1 LDDRQA
7 LAEVDKASNAVA
19 YAEEQ
24 FTRQDKLAEM
34 DNTSARA
41 FQEARQQLATARADL
56 AAAQAGLAL
65 VQLRSP
71 LDGVVARI
79 RVQPGQAVD
88 LNTIVADIVDPGR
101 LIVSA
106 NVSAAEAGKI
116 QEEQAVEVMPA
127 GDNEAVTPGKV
138 SFVSP
143 QVDPKTGTV
152 LVRISL
158 APNAGLSLGRFVE
171 VRIITEVHRDRLAV
185 PVASVYTDH
194 DGQST
199 LSVVQGDT
207 AIQKVVQAGLRDQGL
222 VEVQGDGLAEGMTV
236 VTVGSYALPQET
248 RVHVVAS
255 PEEVK

>member
-1 LDDRQA
+1 
-7 LAEVDKASNAVA
+7 
-19 YAEEQ
+19 
-24 FTRQDKLAEM
+24 
-34 DNTSARA
+34 
-41 FQEARQQLATARADL
+41 
-56 AAAQAGLAL
+56 
-65 VQLRSP
+65 
-71 LDGVVARI
+71 
-79 RVQPGQAVD
+79 
-88 LNTIVADIVDPGR
+88 
-101 LIVSA
+101 
-106 NVSAAEAGKI
+106 
-116 QEEQAVEVMPA
+116 
-127 GDNEAVTPGKV
+127 
-138 SFVSP
+138 
-143 QVDPKTGTV
+143 V